1 MTDDRLRELS
11 RFYDEIE
18 KTAGLKQFLKQCASF
33 GIYSGSQR
41 CEIPSGLQYRVLTLV
56 DDYYKELKE
65 QQEEL

>member
-11 RFYDEIE
+11 RFYNEIE
-18 KTAGLKQFLKQCASF
+18 KTAGLKSFLRECSSF
-33 GIYSGSQR
+33 GIVSGSKK

>member
-1 MTDDRLRELS
+1 MTDDRLRELAS
-11 RFYDEIE
+11 FYDEIN

-33 GIYSGSQR
+33 GIYSGNQR
-41 CEIPSGLQYRVLTLV
+41 CEIPSGLQYRVKTLV